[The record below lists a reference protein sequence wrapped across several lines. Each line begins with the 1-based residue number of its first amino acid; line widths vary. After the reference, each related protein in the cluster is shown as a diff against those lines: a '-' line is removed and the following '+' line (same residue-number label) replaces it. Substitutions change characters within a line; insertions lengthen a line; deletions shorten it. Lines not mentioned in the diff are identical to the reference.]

1 MTIDLA
7 WGRSIPEEM
16 LNKIAATWG
25 ARAIYTSQVID
36 LLPDHQSWYVPGLLN
51 TEPEADI
58 RRKRLAKWINDTAL
72 PFLRKEATRLYGD
85 ESRIVTLD
93 DGLFH
98 IEASPQSSH
107 GYLYIRAWEL
117 RVQE

>member
-16 LNKIAATWG
+16 LNEIAATWG
-25 ARAIYTSQVID
+25 ARAIYTSQVIE
-36 LLPDHQSWYVPGLLN
+36 LLPDRQSWYVPGLLN

-58 RRKRLAKWINDTAL
+58 RRDRLAKWINDTAL
-72 PFLRKEATRLYGD
+72 PFLRKEATRLYGG
-85 ESRIVTLD
+85 ESRVVTLD